1 MSATRPKPLIAKVE
15 NMRLILLMMFT
26 LVLPHAISIAEEAPE
41 QRIRGA
47 IENTLPDVDITSIK
61 MSPIPGVYEVLIGP
75 EIVYASEDGRYIL
88 QGDLIDLSQRRNRS
102 EELRSSIRSD
112 MLGEISPAEF
122 IEFSPEKPK
131 HTIFVFTDI
140 DCGYCRRLHQ
150 DMPKLNRLGIAVRYL
165 GFPRAGLGSATHKQ
179 MESVWCSENPARA
192 MNEAKQGMKV
202 SEKNCENPVAR
213 HFELGRSIGVR
224 GTPAIYTQRGEHLSG
239 YLPPDKLI
247 QALNDQ

>member
-1 MSATRPKPLIAKVE
+1 
-15 NMRLILLMMFT
+15 MRLNLLMLLALMLTSFT
-26 LVLPHAISIAEEAPE
+26 AVAEQGAENK
-41 QRIRGA
+41 IRQA
-47 IENTLPDVDITSIK
+47 IESTLPDVEITSIK

-75 EIVYASEDGRYIL
+75 EIVYASQDGRYIL
-88 QGDLIDLSQRRNRS
+88 QGDLIDLNQRRNIS
-102 EELRSSIRSD
+102 EELRSSVRSN
-112 MLGEISPAEF
+112 MLGEISQSEY
-122 IEFSPEKPK
+122 IEFSPAKPK

-165 GFPRAGLGSATHKQ
+165 GFPRAGLGSETHKQ
-179 MESVWCSENPARA
+179 MESVWCSKNPSKA

-202 SEKNCENPVAR
+202 TETNCDNPIAKQ
-213 HFELGRSIGVR
+213 FELGRSIGVR
-224 GTPAIYTQRGEHLSG
+224 GTPAIYTERGEHLSG